1 MQRIV
6 EPELLD
12 SLPPNDPR
20 AIRSRR
26 DLRRVNAWMGN
37 SVHLARAVE
46 ALPPPRRI
54 IELGAG
60 DGTLMLKI
68 ARRFAHH
75 WQPGVELILLDMA
88 PVVAPTTLAAYQELG
103 WKATPLRM
111 NLRDWILQAPREN
124 VDLIVANLF
133 LHHFSEEELRV
144 FFAAFAKTTGAFLSC
159 DPRRWGPALFATELL
174 WFIACNDVT
183 RHDARTSVR
192 AGFRDRELTALWPRQ
207 SGFALH
213 EYPAGYAAHLFLAE
227 KSRAR

>member
-26 DLRRVNAWMGN
+26 DLRRGNAWVGN

-88 PVVAPTTLAAYQELG
+88 PVVAPTTLAAYQEL
-103 WKATPLRM
+103 
-111 NLRDWILQAPREN
+111 
-124 VDLIVANLF
+124 
-133 LHHFSEEELRV
+133 
-144 FFAAFAKTTGAFLSC
+144 
-159 DPRRWGPALFATELL
+159 
-174 WFIACNDVT
+174 
-183 RHDARTSVR
+183 
-192 AGFRDRELTALWPRQ
+192 
-207 SGFALH
+207 
-213 EYPAGYAAHLFLAE
+213 
-227 KSRAR
+227 